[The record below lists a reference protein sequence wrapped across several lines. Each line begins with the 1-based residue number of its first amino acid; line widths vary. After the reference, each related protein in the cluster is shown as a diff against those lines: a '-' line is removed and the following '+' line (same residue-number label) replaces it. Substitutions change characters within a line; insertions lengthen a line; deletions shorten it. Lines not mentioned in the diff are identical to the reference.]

1 MKGLNDKVRWKALPA
16 LVIAIIDEWKIRKLS
31 LKRYYVMGR
40 RGRRII
46 FLNNS
51 FVQRVTAGRKRL
63 ELLLEENGTVCLIV
77 ALIIANKR
85 DNPRV

>member
-1 MKGLNDKVRWKALPA
+1 
-16 LVIAIIDEWKIRKLS
+16 
-31 LKRYYVMGR
+31 MGR